1 MQHDVDTVST
11 ARAVRILGLNAAGQ
25 EAGNPVMCQGRTL
38 PWLQDTPAVN
48 VWASWHVTWRDVVI
62 LDADNKV
69 IRVYNLTD
77 NDLNDPAKYAELR
90 GILIGAAR

>member
-11 ARAVRILGLNAAGQ
+11 ARAIRILGINQAGQ

-38 PWLQDTPAVN
+38 PWLQDTPAAN
-48 VWASWHVTWRDVVI
+48 VWASWHVTWRDVVV

-77 NDLNDPAKYAELR
+77 NDLNDPARYAELR
-90 GILIGAAR
+90 GILLTAAH